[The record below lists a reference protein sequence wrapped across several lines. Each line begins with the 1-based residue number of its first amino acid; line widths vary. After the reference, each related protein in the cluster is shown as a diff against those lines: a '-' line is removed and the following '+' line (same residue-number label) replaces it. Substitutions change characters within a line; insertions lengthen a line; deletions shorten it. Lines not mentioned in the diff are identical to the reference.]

1 MPPETIALLSG
12 KGGVGKTSISANLG
26 SIMAHV
32 FDKDVVIIDTDV
44 TSSHL
49 GVHMGFHY
57 NPATI
62 TSVLKGE
69 HDAEESVYEHDT
81 GVKVVPG
88 ALNYDDVKDVDV
100 HDIGEVIETVA
111 EGADYAI
118 LDCSPGLDREA
129 SAALRASDR
138 ALYVSRPSFTSVI
151 DVVRANSLVEQLET
165 PAIGVVLNMVRGKK
179 HEIGHDEIESFTG
192 LSVVGSIPY
201 DDNMEESAAQGTPI
215 TIYDPHSPASRAI
228 EDLAV
233 ELMDEDPQKKPGGF
247 MRRIRELVPRL

>member
-1 MPPETIALLSG
+1 M
-12 KGGVGKTSISANLG
+12 GKTSISANLG
-26 SIMAHV
+26 SVMAHV
-32 FDKDVVIIDTDV
+32 FDKEVVIIDTDV

-69 HDAEESVYEHDT
+69 HDPEESIYEHET

-88 ALNYDDVKDVDV
+88 ALNYEDVKDVDV
-100 HDIGEVIETVA
+100 HDLGEVIEKVA
-111 EGADYAI
+111 RDADYAI

-151 DVVRANSLVEQLET
+151 DVVRANSLVEELET
-165 PAIGVVLNMVRGKK
+165 PALGVVLNMVRGKK
-179 HEIGHDEIESFTG
+179 HEIDHDEIENFTG
-192 LSVVGSIPY
+192 LSVIGSIPY
-201 DDNMEESAAQGTPI
+201 DDTLEESAAQGTPI
-215 TIYDPHSPASRAI
+215 TVYDPHSPASRAI
-228 EDLAV
+228 EELAI
-233 ELMDEDPQKKPGGF
+233 EIMGGDSGKKRGGLI
-247 MRRIRELVPRL
+247 RRIRELVPGL